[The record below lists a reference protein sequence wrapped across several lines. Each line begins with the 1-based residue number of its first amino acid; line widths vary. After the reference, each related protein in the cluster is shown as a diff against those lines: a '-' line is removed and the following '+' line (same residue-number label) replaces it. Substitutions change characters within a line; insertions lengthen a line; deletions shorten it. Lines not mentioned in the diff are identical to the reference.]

1 MIAQRQ
7 IISGSAG
14 PIFAVFAP
22 NDRYLF
28 VDDRSGT
35 LFWFLKGRYHG
46 NQLKSKNRRF
56 LGPIYFVVLPFWNR
70 LQYRNSDFKRLDRM
84 NLSTLCTILVT
95 FGPETP
101 EFTLL
106 TLAPFVAIWQ
116 KSAYHAKYLRMSWT
130 YLDLLCR
137 FGKHISGNDFPNIHL
152 AVAQGTLL
160 WQPVKYGRCSQTLHG
175 ITFTLYFGIR
185 QRNGPS

>member
-1 MIAQRQ
+1 MPKQRVKVVPCDVFCMLPWQ
-7 IISGSAG
+7 PIKFKSG
-14 PIFAVFAP
+14 VFP
-22 NDRYLF
+22 
-28 VDDRSGT
+28 
-35 LFWFLKGRYHG
+35 
-46 NQLKSKNRRF
+46 
-56 LGPIYFVVLPFWNR
+56 GPIYFVALPFGNG
-70 LQYRNSDFKRLDRM
+70 LQYRNCNLKCLNRM
-84 NLSTLCTILVT
+84 NFSTLCTILMT
-95 FGPETP
+95 FSQETAQ
-101 EFTLL
+101 FTLL
-106 TLAPFVAIWQ
+106 TKAPFVAIWQ